1 MIDNMPEPK
10 KETIKKG
17 KAEIWDDIDDN
28 SIEEMLKVGRILP
41 SLKPR
46 LNTIY
51 VVKVI
56 GIPKGFDSKA
66 FGKAHSIDILHETM
80 KKSIVLAKSFRQQLR
95 AEMIR
100 EKLIDNNNEP
110 DFNKLIGK
118 TLTFQKALGDTKTM
132 TDVPLYSV
140 QID

>member
-1 MIDNMPEPK
+1 MPTDKKEIPK
-10 KETIKKG
+10 KE
-17 KAEIWDDIDDN
+17 KAEIWSDIDDN
-28 SIEEMLKVGRILP
+28 SVAEMLRVGRILP

-46 LNTIY
+46 LNTVYI
-51 VVKVI
+51 VKVI

-66 FGKAHSIDILHETM
+66 FGRAHSIDILHDTM
-80 KKSIVLAKSFRQQLR
+80 KKSVVLAKSFRIQLK

-100 EKLIDNNNEP
+100 EKLIDNVNEP
-110 DFNKLIGK
+110 DFKKLVGH
-118 TLTFQKALGDTKTM
+118 TLTFQKTLGDTKTM

>member
-1 MIDNMPEPK
+1 MSKEPK
-10 KETIKKG
+10 KE
-17 KAEIWDDIDDN
+17 KAEIWKDIDDD
-28 SIEEMLKVGRILP
+28 SISEMLKVGRIFP

-46 LNTIY
+46 LNSVYI
-51 VVKVI
+51 VKVI
-56 GIPKGFDSKA
+56 GIPKPFDSKA
-66 FGKAHSIDILHETM
+66 FGTAHSIDIMHDTM
-80 KKSIVLAKSFRQQLR
+80 KKSVVLAKSFRQQLR

-110 DFNKLIGK
+110 DFKKLIGH
-118 TLTFQKALGDTKTM
+118 TLTFQKTLGDTKTM